1 MPMPCSL
8 SIYKALDQDR
18 KRRAPKAER
27 QSNEGQSGSRLSPS
41 LPGASRAEQ
50 SAGRSARNRGAFTD
64 GASGVGGTTRVR
76 GFGLRPG
83 GDGVQD
89 GDKARRGGDL
99 GARARPR

>member
-1 MPMPCSL
+1 VMTMEPIVMKTP
-8 SIYKALDQDR
+8 AL
-18 KRRAPKAER
+18 P
-27 QSNEGQSGSRLSPS
+27 
-41 LPGASRAEQ
+41 
-50 SAGRSARNRGAFTD
+50 ARNRVQDDPPAIEAHLPT
-64 GASGVGGTTRVR
+64 ALAGVGGTTRVR